1 MDKKEKCI
9 YRFGPFQLDAGEQ
22 LLLRDGQRVYLTPK
36 DFELLL
42 LLIKNRGHILEKEEL
57 LKEVWPD
64 TFVEEGNLN
73 RHISTIRKAL
83 GEKQDRREYI
93 ETIPRRGYRFIAH
106 VRELR
111 DESVRAI
118 GNERADALTRVKE
131 ASARTRPLDSLAV
144 LPFVN
149 ASADPNVEYL
159 LDGITDSVINILSRL
174 PPLRVMAR
182 STVSRYKGR
191 DVDPQEVARE
201 IGVNAVLIGRLLEFD
216 DNLIV
221 KVELVDAEDGSQLWG
236 EQYSRKPA
244 DIFAIQEEISQK
256 ISKKLRLRL
265 SDEHKRRL
273 TKHHTES
280 TEAYRAYLMGR
291 FLINKRTPDGLWN
304 CVKYFERAIELDPQY
319 ALAYVGLTQAYYHLG
334 DYNLLSLEDS
344 LPKLRK
350 MALHAIQLDPDLAEA
365 RIALAHVKRYAW
377 DWPGMEEQYRAAIKL
392 SPNLAIAHKF
402 YSVLLRFTGRFEE
415 SFAEIQKA
423 QELDPVSPNIM
434 ATAGANFYFARQY
447 DRALKE
453 ILKVIE
459 LEPSMPSGPFL
470 SGWVYT
476 QQGRY
481 KEAIEAFQKAA
492 NLLEYD
498 NPEITSN
505 LACAYALSGRTKKA
519 RQLLSQLLERSPRK
533 GACSYHIAL
542 IYAALEDNKRAFSYL
557 ERACEERSPDVGY
570 LKVDPMLDSLR
581 ADARFVS
588 LLRRVGF
595 TA

>member
-42 LLIKNRGHILEKEEL
+42 RLIKNRGHILEKEEL
-57 LKEVWPD
+57 MKEMWPD

-73 RHISTIRKAL
+73 RHISTIRKML

-111 DESVRAI
+111 DESIRAT
-118 GNERADALTRVKE
+118 GDERLEGLARMKE

-159 LDGITDSVINILSRL
+159 SDGITDSVINILSRL
-174 PPLRVMAR
+174 PLRVMAR

-201 IGVNAVLIGRLLEFD
+201 LGVTSVLIGRLLEFD

-221 KVELVDAEDGSQLWG
+221 KVELVDAEDGSQFWG
-236 EQYSRKPA
+236 EQYSRKPS
-244 DIFAIQEEISQK
+244 DIFAMQEEISQK
-256 ISKKLRLRL
+256 IAKKLRLRL
-265 SDEHKRRL
+265 TDEHRRHL
-273 TKHHTES
+273 TKHYTES
-280 TEAYRAYLMGR
+280 TEAYLAYMMGR
-291 FLINKRTPDGLWN
+291 FLINKRTPAGLWN
-304 CVKYFERAIELDPQY
+304 SVKHFERAIKLDPQY
-319 ALAYVGLTQAYYHLG
+319 ALAYVGLTQSYYHLG
-334 DYNLLSLEDS
+334 DYNLLPLEES
-344 LPKLRK
+344 FTKVRE
-350 MALHAIQLDPDLAEA
+350 MALRAIQLDPDLAEA
-365 RIALAHVKRYAW
+365 RIALAHAKRYTW
-377 DWPGMEEQYRAAIKL
+377 DWPGMEEHYRAAIKL

-402 YSVLLRFTGRFEE
+402 YSVLLRMTGRFKE

-434 ATAGANFYFARQY
+434 STAAANFYFARQY

-453 ILKVIE
+453 IVKVIE

-470 SGWVYT
+470 IGWVYT

-481 KEAIEAFQKAA
+481 KDAIEAFQKASS
-492 NLLEYD
+492 LLEYD
-498 NPEITSN
+498 NPEITAN
-505 LACAYALSGRTKKA
+505 LACVYALPGRTKKA
-519 RQLLSQLLERSPRK
+519 RQLLSQLLERSRRENT
-533 GACSYHIAL
+533 CSYHIAL
-542 IYAALEDNKRAFSYL
+542 IYTALGDHERAFTYL
-557 ERACEERSPDVGY
+557 ERACDERSPELGY
-570 LKVDPMLDSLR
+570 LKVDPLLDRLR
-581 ADARFVS
+581 ADARFVH

>member
-9 YRFGPFQLDAGEQ
+9 YRFGRFQLDAGEQ

-42 LLIKNRGHILEKEEL
+42 RLIKNRGHILEKEEL
-57 LKEVWPD
+57 MKEMWPN

-73 RHISTIRKAL
+73 RHISTIRKML

-111 DESVRAI
+111 DETSAAI
-118 GNERADALTRVKE
+118 DDERMDALSRVEESGTRIK
-131 ASARTRPLDSLAV
+131 PLYSLAV

-149 ASADPNVEYL
+149 ASSDQNVEYL
-159 LDGITDSVINILSRL
+159 SDGITDSVINILSSL
-174 PPLRVMAR
+174 PQLRVMAR

-191 DVDPQEVARE
+191 DVDPKKVARE
-201 IGVNAVLIGRLLEFD
+201 LGVNAVLIGRLLEFD

-221 KVELVDAEDGSQLWG
+221 KVELVSAEDGSQLWG
-236 EQYSRKPA
+236 EQYSRKPS
-244 DIFAIQEEISQK
+244 DIFAMQEEISQK
-256 ISKKLRLRL
+256 ITRKLRLRL
-265 SDEHKRRL
+265 TDEHKRRL
-273 TKHHTES
+273 AKHHTEN
-280 TEAYRAYLMGR
+280 TEAYLAYMMGR
-291 FLINKRTPDGLWN
+291 FLLNKRTPAGLWN
-304 CVKYFERAIELDPQY
+304 SVKHFERAIKLDPQY
-319 ALAYVGLTQAYYHLG
+319 ALAYVGLTQSYYHLG
-334 DYNLLSLEDS
+334 DYNLLSLEES
-344 LPKLRK
+344 FTKVRE
-350 MALHAIQLDPDLAEA
+350 MALRAIQLDPDLAEA
-365 RIALAHVKRYAW
+365 RIALAHAGRYTW

-402 YSVLLRFTGRFEE
+402 YSVLLRMTGRFEE

-423 QELDPVSPNIM
+423 QELDPISPNIM
-434 ATAGANFYFARQY
+434 STAAANFYFARQY

-453 ILKVIE
+453 IAKVIE

-470 SGWVYT
+470 IGWVYT

-481 KEAIEAFQKAA
+481 EDAIEAFQKASS
-492 NLLEYD
+492 LLEYD
-498 NPEITSN
+498 NPEITAN
-505 LACAYALSGRTKKA
+505 LACAYALPGRTKKA
-519 RQLLSQLLERSPRK
+519 RQLLSQLLERSRRED
-533 GACSYHIAL
+533 CSYHIAL
-542 IYAALEDNKRAFSYL
+542 IYTALRDHERAFTYL
-557 ERACEERSPDVGY
+557 ERACDERSPELGY
-570 LKVDPMLDSLR
+570 LKGDPLLDRLR
-581 ADARFVS
+581 ADARFVH